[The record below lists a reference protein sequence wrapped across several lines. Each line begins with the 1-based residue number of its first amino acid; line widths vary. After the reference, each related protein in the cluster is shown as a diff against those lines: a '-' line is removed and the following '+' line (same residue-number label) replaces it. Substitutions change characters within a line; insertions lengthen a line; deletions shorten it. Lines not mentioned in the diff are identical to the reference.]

1 MSTLKVTNIESP
13 SGGGISAKINDI
25 GGGQLS
31 NRSLII
37 NGAMQV
43 AQRGTS
49 ATVSN
54 GSNEG
59 YSTVDRWFL
68 NFNDSIGGATTFS
81 QSTDAPAGFAN
92 SAKIQCSTTASGFS
106 SNQYLALQHRFEG
119 QNLQS
124 LAYGTADAK
133 SITVSWYMKTDVYT
147 DPISFALFTD
157 DGTAEYYT
165 VSVTPTTSWA
175 RYSVTVPG
183 SSTATI
189 NNDNGAGLFLQ
200 FVFAGNTSSAIAA
213 ASDSTAYSTTR
224 ADFRTNVGNFL
235 SSTSN
240 AIYITGVQLEV
251 GNLATSFEHRSYA
264 DELQRC
270 QRYCYQISADETV
283 LLPIAAGTMWTG
295 NFFIGICNTPVSM
308 RDPLD
313 IDLEVSAAGDVLVLS
328 RGTTASATSL
338 SNNPHHSGNQ
348 IEVHL
353 GVTKTIGDGA
363 WARLDPGL
371 GKFFRIVSE
380 L

>member
-13 SGGGISAKINDI
+13 SGGGVSAKINDI

-31 NRSLII
+31 NRNLII

-92 SAKIQCSTTASGFS
+92 SAKIQCSTTASSFS
-106 SNQYLALQHRFEG
+106 SNQYLALQHKFEA

-157 DGTAEYYT
+157 DGTAEFYT

-251 GNLATSFEHRSYA
+251 GNLATSFEHRSYS
-264 DELQRC
+264 DELARC
-270 QRYCYQISADETV
+270 QRYFYKHQAT
-283 LLPIAAGTMWTG
+283 AAGVNFGTG
-295 NFFIGICNTPVSM
+295 WCDGTTQAKILVNFPVEM
-308 RDPLD
+308 RDAPASLD
-313 IDLEVSAAGDVLVLS
+313 QSGTASDYSVTNTGDVACSAVVQKSVFGKLTGLVNAPTGGSLGTNDSCALRAANTNAFLS
-328 RGTTASATSL
+328 FSA
-338 SNNPHHSGNQ
+338 
-348 IEVHL
+348 
-353 GVTKTIGDGA
+353 
-363 WARLDPGL
+363 
-371 GKFFRIVSE
+371 E

>member
-1 MSTLKVTNIESP
+1 MSTIKVNNIVPPNVGEGVTIDGLQMP
-13 SGGGISAKINDI
+13 TAGP
-25 GGGQLS
+25 LS
-31 NRSLII
+31 NRNLII

-43 AQRGTS
+43 AQRGTT

-68 NFNDSIGGATTFS
+68 NFNDSISGATTFS
-81 QSTDAPAGFAN
+81 QSTDAPSGFSN
-92 SAKIQCSTTASGFS
+92 SAKIQCFTTASSFS
-106 SNQYLALQHRFEG
+106 SNQYLALQHKFEA

-133 SITVSWYMKTDVYT
+133 SITVSWYMKTDTYT
-147 DPISFALFTD
+147 DPISFSLFTD

-183 SSTATI
+183 SATATI

-200 FVFAGNTSSAIAA
+200 FVLAGNTSSAIAA
-213 ASDSTAYSTTR
+213 GSDSAAYSTTR
-224 ADFRTNVGNFL
+224 ADFRTDVGNLL

-251 GNLATSFEHRSYA
+251 GSKATPFEHRSYGQ
-264 DELQRC
+264 ELALC
-270 QRYCYQISADETV
+270 QRYYQ
-283 LLPIAAGTMWTG
+283 LLRNAALFAGTANGTTQVG
-295 NFFIGICNTPVSM
+295 SIGIPLAVAM
-308 RDPLD
+308 R
-313 IDLEVSAAGDVLVLS
+313 AAPTVANAQTFIVWHGTAGGVTSSSTTMIILGNPGLANL
-328 RGTTASATSL
+328 RGTVNDFTGLTDNRAAVIGAQASPIQLNA
-338 SNNPHHSGNQ
+338 
-348 IEVHL
+348 
-353 GVTKTIGDGA
+353 
-363 WARLDPGL
+363 
-371 GKFFRIVSE
+371 E